1 MENDQK
7 FFRNQNYDSRPKT
20 YGSYNNLNAN
30 QNKPNTEGNWRSKG
44 LESVSYPSNN
54 FNNNNKKNFSDY
66 NNQNNFRN
74 NNVNSY
80 NSFNQNTYYN
90 K

>member
-7 FFRNQNYDSRPKT
+7 FYRNQNNDSRPKT
-20 YGSYNNLNAN
+20 YGSYNNLNSN
-30 QNKPNTEGNWRSKG
+30 QNKPNIEGNWRSKG

-54 FNNNNKKNFSDY
+54 FNNNKKNFSDY

-74 NNVNSY
+74 NNSTSY
-80 NSFNQNTYYN
+80 NSFNQNNYYN